1 MITDLLSIIAMT
13 VKISFYDGVF
23 SSECTV
29 YEAESVG
36 RWILDNKSKLV
47 NFAVFDGQPSLK
59 TDITKDVQKLM
70 AADGDYVVLNSP
82 ASPLDVLFP
91 NWSLSVRS
99 IDYLAKQLIPTP
111 TLPNNINRSQQSP
124 NNSLA
129 GRTNEPRILQR
140 IEDIFGTVRSYPS
153 LLQPVYSK
161 YINNTQYE
169 YSYMCIGRGWYDI
182 DDVRDGDSLVS
193 DVTGASAEFYNPF
206 TSPNSGSPFLTIGG
220 GISEP
225 VRLVKK
231 SNNVDGQT
239 LQARNQFTLTNGGS
253 IEFKTAV
260 DAGTTGDNII
270 FTTPVSEFFNTL
282 SNGVVISV
290 TGSTGYDGTYTIDS
304 VSGGDTIE
312 LTTAT
317 FAITSTQTATVTN
330 TTSEP
335 EYTSWVTL
343 KDADMTQIW
352 INIVAQQGLFYEN
365 GDGKLTLTVNF
376 EIDYQ
381 ELVAGTYAPTGSIHT
396 HSDTISG
403 VDSNLKGK
411 TIEIT
416 TGWTG
421 ATRVRARR
429 TSNHDFGFS
438 GSVID
443 EIKYESLSAVSELS
457 VTDFGNV
464 TTVQTLTKAT
474 TRALALKERKFNC
487 IAGRR
492 IPTYNGTV
500 FSGEFNND
508 GSISSGTIS
517 ATNNPPDIIAA
528 ISKDKTIGNLD
539 INIDVDMPQIYQTWY
554 SNINNESWTGG
565 IDNLEF
571 SYTLDSDNIS
581 FEETVRMIADA
592 CFCLAYRQ
600 NGKIRFSFDGLQ
612 TASTALFTHRNKKP
626 ASDVI
631 IRRFASDDQYDG
643 VEFVYNDSESDAQE
657 TIKLPL
663 DLSATNYKKIELAGV
678 RNYTQAWYRANRE
691 YNKLLLQRVSIET
704 ETTNDG
710 RLLLPNQRIDIVDN
724 TRFDSQDGEVIAQD
738 GLILTLS
745 RNVTF
750 GVGTHSIL
758 LIKRDGSLESIGV
771 TAGASA
777 NKVVL
782 DYAPSEAINTTNGGD
797 IGVRTIFSFGADS
810 VASANSYLVQEV
822 NISDNS
828 YVKVT
833 AINYDAGYYAA
844 DTESIPSRST
854 VL

>member
-1 MITDLLSIIAMT
+1 MT
-13 VKISFYDGVF
+13 VKISIYDHVF
-23 SSECTV
+23 ETSEPEIVECNSV
-29 YEAESVG
+29 AE
-36 RWILDNKSKLV
+36 WILDNKKRLT
-47 NFAVFDGQPSLK
+47 NFAVFNGQPSNE
-59 TDITKDVQKLM
+59 TDISRDVNALM
-70 AADGDYVVLNSP
+70 SESGEYIVLISP
-82 ASPLDVLFP
+82 ASAFDVLFP
-91 NWSLSVRS
+91 FFSASVRLS
-99 IDYLAKQLIPTP
+99 NYLVQQLIPDIPTP
-111 TLPNNINRSQQSP
+111 SNINRSQQSP

-220 GISEP
+220 GVGEP

-239 LQARNQFTLTNGGS
+239 LQARNQFVLAETNNFYFFTAADVSGTNDY
-253 IEFKTAV
+253 IFDIPDEFYSNTE
-260 DAGTTGDNII
+260 AGD
-270 FTTPVSEFFNTL
+270 
-282 SNGVVISV
+282 VISV
-290 TGSTGYDGTYTIDS
+290 SGAGTYDGSYTITS
-304 VSGGDTIE
+304 KGISGITKFFE
-312 LTTAT
+312 LATAT
-317 FAITSTQTATVTN
+317 WATSTVTPIPATITITTGNPEWTN
-330 TTSEP
+330 
-335 EYTSWVTL
+335 WVTL
-343 KDADMTQIW
+343 KDAEMTQIW
-352 INIVAQQGLFYEN
+352 INIIAQQGLFYEN
-365 GDGKLTLTVNF
+365 NDGKLTLAVSF
-376 EIDYQ
+376 DIEYQ
-381 ELVAGTYAPTGSIHT
+381 ELDSFYAPTGSVYT

-421 ATRVRARR
+421 ATMVRARR
-429 TSNHDFGFS
+429 TNDHDFGFS
-438 GSVID
+438 GSVVD

-487 IAGRR
+487 IASRL

-500 FSGEFNND
+500 FSGEFNDD
-508 GSISSGTIS
+508 GSIASGTIS

-554 SNINNESWTGG
+554 SNIHNESWTGG

-631 IRRFASDDQYDG
+631 SRRFAADDQYDG
-643 VEFVYNDSESDAQE
+643 IEFVYNDSVSDAQE

-691 YNKLLLQRVSIET
+691 YNKLKLQRVSIET
-704 ETTNDG
+704 ETTSDG

-724 TRFDSQDGEVIAQD
+724 TRFDSKDGEVIAQD

-745 RNVTF
+745 RRVVF
-750 GVGTHSIL
+750 GAGDHSIL
-758 LIKRDGSLESIGV
+758 LIKRDGSLESIPV
-771 TAGASA
+771 TAGTSA

-782 DYAPSEAINTTNGGD
+782 AYAPSEAINTTNGGD
-797 IGVRTIFSFGADS
+797 VGVRTIFSFGADS
-810 VASANSYLVQEV
+810 SEGANSYLVQEV
-822 NISDNS
+822 SISDNS
-828 YVKVT
+828 YVKVK

-844 DTESIPSRST
+844 DSDTAPSRED

>member
-1 MITDLLSIIAMT
+1 MT

-36 RWILDNKSKLV
+36 HWILENKSKLV

-70 AADGDYVVLNSP
+70 ATDGDYVVLNSP
-82 ASPLDVLFP
+82 ANAFDALFP
-91 NWSLSVRS
+91 FWSLSVRS
-99 IDYLAKQLIPTP
+99 IDYLAKQLIP

-260 DAGTTGDNII
+260 DAGTIGDNII

-290 TGSTGYDGTYTIDS
+290 TGSIGYDGTYTIDS

-317 FAITSTQTATVTN
+317 FLITTTQSATVTN
-330 TTSEP
+330 TTAEP

-343 KDADMTQIW
+343 KDADMTQVW
-352 INIVAQQGLFYEN
+352 VNIVAQQGLFYEN
-365 GDGKLTLTVNF
+365 EDGKLTLPVNF

-381 ELVAGTYAPTGSIHT
+381 ELDGSYTPTGSIYT

-416 TGWTG
+416 TGWMG
-421 ATRVRARR
+421 ATRVRVRR

-565 IDNLEF
+565 VENLEF

-631 IRRFASDDQYDG
+631 SRRFASDDQYDG

-797 IGVRTIFSFGADS
+797 VGVRTIFSFGADS
-810 VASANSYLVQEV
+810 ADGANSYLVQEV

-844 DTESIPSRST
+844 DSEAAPNREDI
-854 VL
+854 L